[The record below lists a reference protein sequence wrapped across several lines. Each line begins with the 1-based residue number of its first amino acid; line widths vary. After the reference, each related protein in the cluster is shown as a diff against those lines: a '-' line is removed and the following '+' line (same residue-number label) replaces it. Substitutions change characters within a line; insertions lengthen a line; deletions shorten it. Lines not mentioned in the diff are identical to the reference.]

1 MSAVRILA
9 SGEPLLSL
17 PRIAPTSGIRFR
29 WNTSANKVYRREFGG
44 RRVPLSKNE
53 DASKSEAATA
63 DAPPTTL
70 MVDGGPSTAPPGGS
84 GVLYLG

>member
-9 SGEPLLSL
+9 SDDPLRSL

-44 RRVPLSKNE
+44 RRVLLSKDE

-70 MVDGGPSTAPPGGS
+70 VVDGGPATAPLAGS
-84 GVLYLG
+84 GALYLG